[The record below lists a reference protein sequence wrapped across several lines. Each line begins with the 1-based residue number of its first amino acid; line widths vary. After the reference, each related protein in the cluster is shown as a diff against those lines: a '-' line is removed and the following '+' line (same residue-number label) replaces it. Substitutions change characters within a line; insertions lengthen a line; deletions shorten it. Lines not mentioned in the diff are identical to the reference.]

1 MSKDRKQYYSPTRKE
16 VDLYYKTHRSQ
27 FFAPERIRIGH
38 IVKNIDESTQREPV
52 RALLEE
58 AQEALTRG
66 ESFESVARRYS
77 DCGDKGE
84 LSWFSRGVMVEEFDD
99 VVFALNKAETS
110 SIFETRFGFHIVRV
124 LDKRPAGI
132 APLNEV
138 YDEIR
143 ALLSRERIGQLE
155 AN

>member
-1 MSKDRKQYYSPTRKE
+1 
-16 VDLYYKTHRSQ
+16 
-27 FFAPERIRIGH
+27 
-38 IVKNIDESTQREPV
+38 
-52 RALLEE
+52 
-58 AQEALTRG
+58 
-66 ESFESVARRYS
+66 
-77 DCGDKGE
+77 
-84 LSWFSRGVMVEEFDD
+84 MVEEFDD